1 VSFFASN
8 KDRNNEAF
16 GCGTGDGGLF
26 GRRARSRY
34 GPGYVDGND
43 RQDVDADSGHERNQE
58 GKEKEGEE
66 NHGRS
71 EGVRPDAHEVTRSH
85 LLSKP
90 ETTEESQ
97 MNKLLVALIAGA
109 FASVAAAQ
117 TAAPAAT
124 TKEKQKDAVTTTTQQ
139 APSSVDTQKAAAE
152 QAKNVKASK
161 EVPKMTNAEKNQ
173 MAKDVN
179 KSMVNPNNP
188 SGTAGTA
195 AMQKETTAASKAAPK
210 ANTELK
216 TKEGQKELSKELQQ
230 KSKSGG

>member
-1 VSFFASN
+1 MSFFATN

-16 GCGTGDGGLF
+16 GCGTGDGGLL
-26 GRRARSRY
+26 GRRSRSRY
-34 GPGYVDGND
+34 GSGCVDGND
-43 RQDVDADSGHERNQE
+43 RQDVVADSGHERNQE

-66 NHGRS
+66 NNGRS
-71 EGVRPDAHEVTRSH
+71 EGVRPDAHEVARSH
-85 LLSKP
+85 FLSKP

-117 TAAPAAT
+117 TMAPSPT
-124 TKEKQKDAVTTTTQQ
+124 TKEKAKDVQSTTQQ
-139 APSSVDTQKAAAE
+139 AAPSSVDTQKTAAE

-161 EVPKMTNAEKNQ
+161 EVPKMTTAEKNK
-173 MAKDVN
+173 AIKEVN
-179 KSMVNPNNP
+179 KSMVNPENT

-195 AMQKETTAASKAAPK
+195 AMQKADVAASKGAPK

-216 TKEGQKELSKELQQ
+216 TKEGQKALEKELQQ
-230 KSKSGG
+230 KAKGS